1 MNRVENYL
9 VGSDPELF
17 IRHSQTN
24 KIISSIGLIPG
35 VKGKAYTP
43 EGMSKGYGLQIDI
56 SWLNLMFHQPILK
69 LILSCQ

>member
-24 KIISSIGLIPG
+24 KIMSSIGLIPG

-43 EGMSKGYGLQIDI
+43 EGMS
-56 SWLNLMFHQPILK
+56 N
-69 LILSCQ
+69 